1 MNVYE
6 TNVTIVLK
14 KLNEVEYEQRV
25 RDYHL
30 CAYREFRLY
39 LQEKNAEY
47 STDLALEWLRLS
59 KKACLP
65 HVYQE
70 RSRSI
75 KKLMD
80 VFELGHIRPP
90 LLSREKIAV
99 LPSLENWLDQFLTQ
113 NKDNYT
119 LSSCRDYRMYCR
131 RFLRFLQNRGITD
144 FSQLSYPLL
153 GEYAGLLPGGDAGIS
168 MTGVFLSFL
177 SDEGCCTAGLY
188 WYFHYY
194 REKWLLRP
202 GDIPLEQQALIE
214 AFRSENRM
222 LPLAQYQQALGRYL
236 EVLEEKVYQ
245 STILL
250 HSRRALRLLLV
261 FLEMGNLG
269 YHKAV
274 ADLWYKSNEPNLG
287 CAKHMIKRT
296 LAMFGD
302 YVETGLLRTSHVY
315 RSVSPKTAPEW
326 GKDAL
331 DAFILQKKKEKHA
344 RTSVSFYRNACIR
357 FLAFLDLNGV
367 RSYAEITQPHI
378 FQFNISDSH
387 KTSYSK
393 NAYACRIRKFLR
405 FLEREKLLCV
415 AGLYLSL
422 MPASSSGERPVIT
435 LTEEEKEKIS
445 IYIRDARTPLQL
457 RDSAVLLLGKDMG
470 IRACDIA
477 KLTFGDIDWKNRL
490 IHFNQDK
497 TDTDLCF
504 PMPVQVGNA
513 IFAYLKSG
521 RPRLA
526 ETDSIFVQS
535 KAPYAPVN
543 KGACRG
549 ALERTLPGR
558 KVAGSGF
565 HVMRKTFSTDM
576 LRGGADPSSIADA
589 LGHSANDTVSKY
601 LGLDEEKMALCPL
614 SLSEAGIAVKGGE

>member
-1 MNVYE
+1 MNTYE
-6 TNVTIVLK
+6 TNVAIVLK

-30 CAYREFRLY
+30 RTYHEFRQY
-39 LQEKNAEY
+39 LEERDAEY
-47 STDLALEWLRLS
+47 STDLAHVWLRLS
-59 KKACLP
+59 RKVCTP
-65 HVYQE
+65 PIYQE
-70 RSRSI
+70 RFRSI
-75 KKLMD
+75 KKLVD
-80 VFELGHIRPP
+80 VFELGYIRPP
-90 LLSREKIAV
+90 LLSHEKITV
-99 LPSLENWLDQFLTQ
+99 LPSLENWLDQFLAQ
-113 NKDNYT
+113 NKNNYT
-119 LSSCRDYRMYCR
+119 GSSCRDYRMYCR
-131 RFLRFLQNRGITD
+131 RFLRFLQSRGIAD
-144 FSQLSYPLL
+144 LSQLSYPLL
-153 GEYAGLLPGGDAGIS
+153 GEYADLLPDGDTGLS
-168 MTGVFLSFL
+168 MTGVFLKFL

-194 REKWLLRP
+194 REKWLLCP
-202 GDIPLEQQALIE
+202 GDLPSEQHALIE

-222 LPLAQYQQALGRYL
+222 LPLIQYQEALERYL
-236 EVLEEKVYQ
+236 EGLEEKGYQ

-405 FLEREKLLCV
+405 FLEREKRLSV

-422 MPASSSGERPVIT
+422 MPASSSGERIVIT

-445 IYIRDARTPLQL
+445 VYVQNARTPIQL
-457 RDSAVLLLGKDMG
+457 RDSAILLLGKDMG

-490 IHFNQDK
+490 IRFNQDK
-497 TDTDLCF
+497 TDTDLCL
-504 PMPVQVGNA
+504 PMPIQVGNA

-521 RPRLA
+521 RPGLA
-526 ETDSIFVQS
+526 KTDSIFVQS
-535 KAPYAPVN
+535 KAPYGPLN
-543 KGACRG
+543 KGACRD
-549 ALERTLPGR
+549 ALERALPGR

-589 LGHSANDTVSKY
+589 LGHSTNDTVSKY
-601 LGLDEEKMALCPL
+601 LGLDEQKMALCPL
-614 SLSEAGIAVKGGE
+614 SLSEAGIPAKGGE

>member
-6 TNVTIVLK
+6 TNVAIVLK
-14 KLNEVEYEQRV
+14 KLNGIEYEQRV

-30 CAYREFRLY
+30 RTYYEFGQY
-39 LQEKNAEY
+39 LEEKNAEY
-47 STDLALEWLRLS
+47 SADLAHTWLRLS
-59 KKACLP
+59 KKACTP
-65 HVYQE
+65 PVYRE
-70 RSRSI
+70 LSRSI

-90 LLSREKIAV
+90 LLSHEKIAV
-99 LPSLENWLDQFLTQ
+99 LPSLENRLDQFLTQ

-119 LSSCRDYRMYCR
+119 GSSCKDYRMYCR
-131 RFLRFLQNRGITD
+131 RFLRFLQSRGVTD
-144 FSQLSYPLL
+144 FNLLTYPLL
-153 GEYAGLLPGGDAGIS
+153 SEYASLLPSGDTGIS
-168 MTGVFLSFL
+168 MTGVFLKFL
-177 SDEGCCTAGLY
+177 SDEGCCSAGLY

-194 REKWLLRP
+194 REKWLLCP
-202 GDIPLEQQALIE
+202 GDLLPEQHALIE
-214 AFRSENRM
+214 ACRSESRM
-222 LPLAQYQQALGRYL
+222 LPLAQYQEALGRYL
-236 EVLEEKVYQ
+236 EDLKRKGYQ
-245 STILL
+245 STVLL
-250 HSRRALRLLLV
+250 HSRRALRLLFV

-274 ADLWYKSNEPNLG
+274 ADLWYESNEPNLG
-287 CAKHMIKRT
+287 CAKHMVKRA
-296 LAMFGD
+296 LEMFGD
-302 YVETGLLRTSHVY
+302 YVATGLLRASHVC
-315 RSVSPKTAPEW
+315 RSVSPEGAPEW

-331 DAFILQKKKEKHA
+331 DAFIFQKEKEKQSDA
-344 RTSVSFYRNACIR
+344 SVSFYRNACVR

-378 FQFNISDSH
+378 FQFSISDSH

-393 NAYACRIRKFLR
+393 NAYACRIRKFLC
-405 FLEREKLLCV
+405 FLEREKLLSV

-422 MPASSSGERPVIT
+422 MPASSSGERIVVT

-445 IYIRDARTPLQL
+445 IYIRDARTPVQL
-457 RDSAVLLLGKDMG
+457 RDSAILLLGKDMG

-477 KLTFGDIDWKNRL
+477 RLTFGDIDWKKR
-490 IHFNQDK
+490 IIRFNQDK
-497 TDTDLCF
+497 TDTDLCL

-526 ETDSIFVQS
+526 ETDFIFVQS
-535 KAPYAPVN
+535 KAPYGPLN

-549 ALERTLPGR
+549 ALERALPGR
-558 KVAGSGF
+558 KAAGSGF

-589 LGHSANDTVSKY
+589 LGHSTNDTVSKY
-601 LGLDEEKMALCPL
+601 LGLDEQKMALCPL
-614 SLSEAGIAVKGGE
+614 SLLEAGIPAKGGD

>member
-1 MNVYE
+1 MNTYE
-6 TNVTIVLK
+6 TNVAIVLK

-30 CAYREFRLY
+30 RTYHEFRQY
-39 LQEKNAEY
+39 LEERDAEY
-47 STDLALEWLRLS
+47 STDLAHVWLRLS
-59 KKACLP
+59 RKVCTP
-65 HVYQE
+65 PIYQE
-70 RSRSI
+70 RLRSI
-75 KKLMD
+75 KKLVD
-80 VFELGHIRPP
+80 VFELGDIRPP
-90 LLSREKIAV
+90 LLSHEKITV
-99 LPSLENWLDQFLTQ
+99 LPSLEIWLDQFLAQ
-113 NKDNYT
+113 NTNNYT
-119 LSSCRDYRMYCR
+119 GSSCRDYRMYCR
-131 RFLRFLQNRGITD
+131 RFLRFLQSRGIAD
-144 FSQLSYPLL
+144 LSQLSYPLL
-153 GEYAGLLPGGDAGIS
+153 GEYADLLPDGDTGIS
-168 MTGVFLSFL
+168 MTGVFLRFL
-177 SDEGCCTAGLY
+177 SDKGCCTAGLY

-194 REKWLLRP
+194 REKWLLCP
-202 GDIPLEQQALIE
+202 GDLPSEQHARIE
-214 AFRSENRM
+214 DFRSENRM
-222 LPLAQYQQALGRYL
+222 LPLIQYQEALESYL
-236 EVLEEKVYQ
+236 EGLEEKGYQ

-296 LAMFGD
+296 LATFGD

-315 RSVSPKTAPEW
+315 RSVSPETAPEW

-331 DAFILQKKKEKHA
+331 DAFILQKKREKHA

-367 RSYAEITQPHI
+367 RSYAEITQSHI

-405 FLEREKLLCV
+405 FLEREKLLSV

-422 MPASSSGERPVIT
+422 MPASSSGERIVIT

-445 IYIRDARTPLQL
+445 VYVQNARTPIQL
-457 RDSAVLLLGKDMG
+457 RDSAILLLGKDMG

-490 IHFNQDK
+490 IRFNQDK
-497 TDTDLCF
+497 TDTDHCL
-504 PMPVQVGNA
+504 PMPIQVGNA
-513 IFAYLKSG
+513 VFAYLKNG
-521 RPRLA
+521 RPRLSK
-526 ETDSIFVQS
+526 TDSIFVQS
-535 KAPYAPVN
+535 KAPYGPLN

-549 ALERTLPGR
+549 ALERALPGR

-589 LGHSANDTVSKY
+589 LGHSTNDTVSKY
-601 LGLDEEKMALCPL
+601 LGLDEQKMALCPL
-614 SLSEAGIAVKGGE
+614 SLLEAGIPAKGGE

>member
-119 LSSCRDYRMYCR
+119 RSSCRDYRMYCR

-236 EVLEEKVYQ
+236 EALEEKVYQ

-287 CAKHMIKRT
+287 GAKHMIKKA
-296 LAMFGD
+296 LEMFGD
-302 YVETGLLRTSHVY
+302 YVETGLMKASHV
-315 RSVSPKTAPEW
+315 
-326 GKDAL
+326 
-331 DAFILQKKKEKHA
+331 
-344 RTSVSFYRNACIR
+344 
-357 FLAFLDLNGV
+357 
-367 RSYAEITQPHI
+367 
-378 FQFNISDSH
+378 
-387 KTSYSK
+387 
-393 NAYACRIRKFLR
+393 
-405 FLEREKLLCV
+405 
-415 AGLYLSL
+415 
-422 MPASSSGERPVIT
+422 
-435 LTEEEKEKIS
+435 
-445 IYIRDARTPLQL
+445 
-457 RDSAVLLLGKDMG
+457 
-470 IRACDIA
+470 
-477 KLTFGDIDWKNRL
+477 
-490 IHFNQDK
+490 
-497 TDTDLCF
+497 
-504 PMPVQVGNA
+504 
-513 IFAYLKSG
+513 
-521 RPRLA
+521 
-526 ETDSIFVQS
+526 
-535 KAPYAPVN
+535 
-543 KGACRG
+543 
-549 ALERTLPGR
+549 
-558 KVAGSGF
+558 
-565 HVMRKTFSTDM
+565 
-576 LRGGADPSSIADA
+576 
-589 LGHSANDTVSKY
+589 
-601 LGLDEEKMALCPL
+601 
-614 SLSEAGIAVKGGE
+614 